1 MVQGLALYAPKAG
14 NLSSLLVRELE
25 LKLELDTE
33 TESSHATMEDPT
45 HHKKEKKS
53 LYSKPAFALLR
64 TEFCTL
70 TLTY

>member
-1 MVQGLALYAPKAG
+1 
-14 NLSSLLVRELE
+14 
-25 LKLELDTE
+25 
-33 TESSHATMEDPT
+33 MEDPT
-45 HHKKEKKS
+45 HHKKEEKES

>member
-45 HHKKEKKS
+45 HHKKEKKVCILNLPLPYYVQNS
-53 LYSKPAFALLR
+53 AHSP
-64 TEFCTL
+64 
-70 TLTY
+70 